1 MDGTILLILVPP
13 LVGLALASPSVALL
27 VGVFATAAAI
37 STALLNLWHP
47 MPGNRRGM
55 LRRHS
60 QSKLMAMLE
69 HLLAML
75 WGIGVFIAVLG
86 SVWAALPVVLAV
98 LMLAFFRPARAPRRT
113 DARLGVTAQPVIPA

>member
-1 MDGTILLILVPP
+1 
-13 LVGLALASPSVALL
+13 
-27 VGVFATAAAI
+27 
-37 STALLNLWHP
+37 

-98 LMLAFFRPARAPRRT
+98 LVLAFFRPARAPIYPSSRT
-113 DARLGVTAQPVIPA
+113 RCLHREPGSPATLAARGPG